1 MAAPHPLLLP
11 LINGE
16 PLPEGSVVTIDVV
29 RSAEEHGVAAFLD
42 GIVTERGLSTD
53 PPQVKQLL
61 AMNVLETTHENQ
73 NAMIAIDHLQDA
85 ATSLG
90 VEVAI
95 FKGVAVGSRFH
106 PNPELRRTI
115 DVDAFVHPDHLN
127 RMGDLATTLGATE
140 HFGAAI
146 DAMVAEG
153 RVFEV
158 PLPTN
163 GTAVDLHRD
172 PMNMVLP
179 SVRERDRWDRTIT
192 VALPNGGKV
201 RTLDLEDTVIQ
212 ALLHLFRDNF
222 ADLLHVWDV
231 RLMLDAE
238 PDWDEVE
245 RRTAVDGWTD
255 IVRYAAWFVAD
266 TFGMES
272 PLPTSVTRWRRAV
285 MEAVWPRNLLFQGAR
300 SVTRSDRRQSA
311 LSLLTAQ
318 RPAALAAAYAR
329 RVFPPRSVIELRS
342 GRTGLSYPAAL
353 ADWRMRQRRTL
364 TAWKAEAGE

>member
-1 MAAPHPLLLP
+1 MAAPHPLLVP
-11 LINGE
+11 LINGD
-16 PLPEGSVVTIDVV
+16 PIPDDAVVTIDVV

-42 GIVTERGLSTD
+42 PIVTERGLATS

-73 NAMIAIDHLQDA
+73 NAMIAIDQLLDA
-85 ATSLG
+85 AATLG
-90 VEVAI
+90 IEVAI

-115 DVDAFVHPDHLN
+115 DVDAFVDPAHVD
-127 RMGDLATTLGATE
+127 RMGDLAIALGATE

-163 GTAVDLHRD
+163 GTVVDLHRD
-172 PMNMVLP
+172 PMNMILP
-179 SVRERDRWDRTIT
+179 SVREQDRWDRTVT

-201 RTLDLEDTVIQ
+201 RTLDLEDSVIQ

-222 ADLLHVWDV
+222 ADLLHCWDV
-231 RLMLDAE
+231 RLMFDAG

-245 RRTAVDGWTD
+245 RRTAVDGWRD

-266 TFGMES
+266 TFGMAS
-272 PLPTSVTRWRRAV
+272 PLPTSIARWRRAV
-285 MEAVWPRNLLFQGAR
+285 IEAVWPRDLLLQGAR

-311 LSLLTAQ
+311 LSLLTA
-318 RPAALAAAYAR
+318 RRSTALAAAYAR

-342 GRTGLSYPAAL
+342 GSTGLSYPVAL
-353 ADWRMRQRRTL
+353 ADWRMSQRRTL
-364 TAWKAEAGE
+364 TAWKAEAGG